1 MNCGVCCHCIAS
13 VSTDTAVAV
22 PRDWFVGVANRC
34 VALGPSPSSW
44 RLKKASRYFSGFLPL
59 SFFCLGIRSFLPL
72 LPVFLLCICAVLRS
86 LSPQALWFKLLEAV
100 RRHDFGKLS
109 LKYCLLML
117 KVGKIRED
125 SDKEVQIPY
134 RSQRSPVTPSSPT
147 AFSQAFL
154 FPPCDIPT
162 QIWSL
167 CPIRQFLICEPNS
180 HSRGEDFCCS
190 YFLSFP
196 MITVSL
202 CSGVIFRLRLH
213 FLVGSFV

>member
-162 QIWSL
+162 QI
-167 CPIRQFLICEPNS
+167 
-180 HSRGEDFCCS
+180 
-190 YFLSFP
+190 
-196 MITVSL
+196 
-202 CSGVIFRLRLH
+202 
-213 FLVGSFV
+213 